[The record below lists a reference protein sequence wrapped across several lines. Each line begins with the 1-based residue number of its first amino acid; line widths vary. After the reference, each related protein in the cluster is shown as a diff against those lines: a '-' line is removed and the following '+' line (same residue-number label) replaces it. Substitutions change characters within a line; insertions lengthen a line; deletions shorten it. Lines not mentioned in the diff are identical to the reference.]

1 MDFGSFMGLG
11 AVIIGII
18 SVTAILMEGYK
29 RRLSFKERQLELSG
43 SKSATPTVDVER
55 LEARLRVLERI
66 ATAKSTDLAAQ
77 IEDLREPAH

>member
-11 AVIIGII
+11 ALIFGIV

-29 RRLSFKERQLELSG
+29 RRLSFKERQLELRASQVP
-43 SKSATPTVDVER
+43 APTVDVER

-77 IEDLREPAH
+77 IEDLREPAN